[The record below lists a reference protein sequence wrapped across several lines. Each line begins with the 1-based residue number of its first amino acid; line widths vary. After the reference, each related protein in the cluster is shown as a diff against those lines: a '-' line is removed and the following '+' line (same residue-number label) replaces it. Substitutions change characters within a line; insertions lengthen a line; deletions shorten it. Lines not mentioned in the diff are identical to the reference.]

1 MLSTPLQKGR
11 SLATNLCASFAFM
24 ALPTAP
30 SASSASLLQSSSAG
44 LSGLVTGLRDHLTAP
59 FSEPSLRLG
68 VTGLSRSGKTVFITA
83 LVHNILTGR
92 RLPLFRPS
100 ADARILAAVLR
111 PQPNL
116 DLPRFAYEA
125 NIDGLLGPQPVWP
138 ESTWR
143 LSQLRLAISY
153 RPNSLIKRAL
163 PGPHLLNLDLI
174 DYPGEWLLD
183 LPLLSMSFEDW
194 SDQVIEAAKQPARA
208 ALAQPWLDALGRLD
222 LNAEQDERAFIE
234 VAQLYSSYL
243 RACRAKN
250 LLISQLQPG
259 RFLMPGDL
267 EGSPSL
273 TFSPLP
279 RPRGNLKKAGFFAAC
294 AQRYEAYKK
303 FVVRPFFQDHFSKLD
318 RQIVLTDLLGAAA
331 SGPEAVAD
339 LQTAMTTVLQ
349 AFRPGGNSWLS
360 QLMRGRRIEKIL
372 FASTKADH
380 LPRGQHPRLAGML
393 EELAFE
399 PANNARFKGADVA
412 FQALSA
418 IRSTRQA
425 RLREAG
431 QTYDGLTGW
440 LQGHSQPK
448 VFYPGELPATL
459 AELKRGIDSPLAQT
473 RFLPPPR
480 MDQEPQGL
488 PHIGLDRAL
497 DFLLGDLLS

>member
-1 MLSTPLQKGR
+1 MAQPLAPP
-11 SLATNLCASFAFM
+11 LTTASI
-24 ALPTAP
+24 
-30 SASSASLLQSSSAG
+30 LQTSSAG
-44 LSGLVTGLRDHLTAP
+44 LAGLVTGLRDQIASP
-59 FSEPSLRLG
+59 FSDPCLRLG
-68 VTGLSRSGKTVFITA
+68 VTGLSRAGKTVFITA

-92 RLPLFRPS
+92 RFPLFRPS
-100 ADARILAAVLR
+100 ADGRIVAAVLR

-125 NIDGLLGPQPVWP
+125 NIDSLLGPQPAWP

-143 LSQLRLAISY
+143 LSQLRLTISY
-153 RPNSLIKRAL
+153 RPGNLLKRAL

-183 LPLLSMSFEDW
+183 LPLLSLSFDDW
-194 SDQVIEAAKQPARA
+194 SDTVLESARHPARA
-208 ALAQPWLDALGRLD
+208 ALAQPWLDALGRID
-222 LNAEQDERAFIE
+222 LNGEHDERAFIE
-234 VAQLYSSYL
+234 LAQLYTNYL

-250 LLISQLQPG
+250 LLIAQLQPG

-279 RPRGNLKKAGFFAAC
+279 RPRGNLSKQGLYTAC
-294 AQRYEAYKK
+294 AQRFEAYKK
-303 FVVRPFFQDHFSKLD
+303 FVVRPFFRDHFSKLD

-331 SGPEAVAD
+331 AGPAAVED

-349 AFRPGGNSWLS
+349 AFRPGANSLLS
-360 QLMRGRRIEKIL
+360 QLMRGRRIEKVL
-372 FASTKADH
+372 FAGTKADH
-380 LPRGQHPRLAGML
+380 LPRDQHPQLAAML

-425 RLREAG
+425 KLREAG
-431 QTYDGLTGW
+431 QSYDGLTGW
-440 LQGHSQPK
+440 IDGQAQPK
-448 VFYPGELPATL
+448 VFYPGALPATL
-459 AELKRGIDSPLAQT
+459 AELKRGIEAPLAQA
-473 RFLPPPR
+473 RFMPPPN

>member
-1 MLSTPLQKGR
+1 
-11 SLATNLCASFAFM
+11 M
-24 ALPTAP
+24 AQPT
-30 SASSASLLQSSSAG
+30 ASSASPASFLQTSSAG
-44 LSGLVTGLRDHLTAP
+44 LAGLVNGLRDQIANP
-59 FSEPSLRLG
+59 FSEPCLRLG

-100 ADARILAAVLR
+100 ADGRIVAAVLR

-125 NIDGLLGPQPVWP
+125 NIDGLLSPRPAWP

-143 LSQLRLAISY
+143 LSQLRLTISY
-153 RPNSLIKRAL
+153 RPNSLLKRAL

-183 LPLLSMSFEDW
+183 LPLLTLSFEDW
-194 SDQVIEAAKQPARA
+194 SDQVLAAAKHPARA
-208 ALAQPWLDALGRLD
+208 ALAQPWLDALGRMD
-222 LNAEQDERAFIE
+222 LNAEQNERAFIE
-234 VAQLYSSYL
+234 LAQLYSTYL

-273 TFSPLP
+273 TFCPLP
-279 RPRGNLKKAGFFAAC
+279 RPRGNLNKAGLFAAC
-294 AQRYEAYKK
+294 GQRYEAYKK
-303 FVVRPFFQDHFSKLD
+303 FVVRPFFRDHFAKLD

-331 SGPEAVAD
+331 AGPEAVED
-339 LQTAMTTVLQ
+339 LQQAMTTVLQ
-349 AFRPGGNSWLS
+349 AFRPGANTWLS
-360 QLMRGRRIEKIL
+360 QLMRGRRIDKML

-380 LPRGQHPRLAGML
+380 LPRDQHPQLATML

-418 IRSTRQA
+418 VRSTRQA
-425 RLREAG
+425 KLREAG
-431 QTYDGLTGW
+431 QSYDGLTGW
-440 LQGHSQPK
+440 IDGQPQPK
-448 VFYPGELPATL
+448 VFYPGALPSTL
-459 AELKRGIDSPLAQT
+459 AELKRGIEAPLAQA
-473 RFLPPPR
+473 RFMPPPN

-497 DFLLGDLLS
+497 DFLLGDLMS